1 MKVIINLNA
10 AKSCEINDIPTKVN
24 KMNKDI
30 FAKFIMDHFNYCITY
45 GEFPDELKH
54 FNVTIVQKKNE
65 KCDKTNYR
73 PAKILSNISKIS

>member
-1 MKVIINLNA
+1 
-10 AKSCEINDIPTKVN
+10 
-24 KMNKDI
+24 MNKDI

-54 FNVTIVQKKNE
+54 FNVTLVQKKNE

-73 PAKILSNISKIS
+73 PAKILSNI

>member
-30 FAKFIMDHFNYCITY
+30 FAKFIMDHFNYCIAY
-45 GEFPDELKH
+45 GGFPDELKH
-54 FNVTIVQKKNE
+54 VNVTPVQKKNE
-65 KCDKTNYR
+65 KRDKTNYR
-73 PAKILSNISKIS
+73 PAKILSNI